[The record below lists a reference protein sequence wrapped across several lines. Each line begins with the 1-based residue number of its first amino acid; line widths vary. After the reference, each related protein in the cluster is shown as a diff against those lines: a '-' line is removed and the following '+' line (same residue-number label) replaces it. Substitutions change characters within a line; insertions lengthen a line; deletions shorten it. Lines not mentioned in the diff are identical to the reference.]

1 MNQEILTEAL
11 LRQFLLG
18 KVDEHERERVENLF
32 LTDPQVHERVLAAEQ
47 DLIEDYLD
55 GSLDAADKELFL
67 ERYGQTSA
75 QQRQLQ
81 INREI
86 KNWARRESAS
96 TNTVSEKIS
105 VWTRLRERLRLKPAL
120 LIPIVVTAM
129 IVVVIVASWLSSRRK
144 QQTIEQELAVLNT
157 PASLR
162 AVPPNLST
170 LDLSPVAV
178 RSAEKEAELKKISP
192 DQLFEL
198 RLPWPPDERYHSY
211 QAEVSRVEGEER
223 FRIANLQREGD
234 RVPIIRLRLPAR
246 VLRRGHYKIS
256 VRGVNTD
263 GSHGLPKDYTFAIS
277 E

>member
-32 LTDPQVHERVLAAEQ
+32 LTDSEVHERVLAAEQ
-47 DLIEDYLD
+47 DLIEDYLE
-55 GSLDAADKELFL
+55 GSLNAADKELFL
-67 ERYGQTSA
+67 ERYGQTAA

-81 INREI
+81 ISQEI

-96 TNTVSEKIS
+96 THTVPEKTS
-105 VWTRLRERLRLKPAL
+105 VWTRWRERLRLKPAL

-129 IVVVIVASWLSSRRK
+129 IVVVVLASWLSSRRA
-144 QQTIEQELAVLNT
+144 QQAIEQELAALNT

-162 AVPPNLST
+162 EVPPNLST
-170 LDLSPVAV
+170 LELAPVAV
-178 RSAEKEAELKKISP
+178 RSVAKEAELKKTSP

-198 RLPWPPDERYHSY
+198 RLPWPPDERYPSY
-211 QAEVSRVEGEER
+211 QAELSRVDGEER
-223 FRIANLQREGD
+223 FTVSNLQVESD
-234 RVPIIRLRLPAR
+234 RALTIRLRLPAH

-256 VRGVNTD
+256 VRGVNAD
-263 GSHGLPKDYTFAIS
+263 GSQGLPRDYTFAVS